1 MAKRAFRTEES
12 YEAERRTRGMIRL
25 FLQDRG
31 YFVEL
36 DSRER
41 RGQTI
46 TARSPAGERVSMR
59 VRLCWRRDARRG
71 KTGRAPK
78 YSAAQLMAKIRDED
92 WVGSLEEKVERE
104 RSHGVTHLLLVQ
116 RDTDDIT
123 HAALIPLSAVLPIW
137 TGQRDVSREL
147 IAEGKLGRR
156 KKNHAMNGSSP
167 TLWLQDDD
175 APEVPDVLWGHAG
188 VEDLAQ
194 LPVIDPP
201 TLLAEEI
208 ADPRT
213 YMEGA
218 SRRVWVNAY
227 ERDRRAREEC
237 IARHGTQC
245 RICDFDF
252 GAHYGPEADGH
263 IHVHHIRPLSDIRD
277 EYEVDP
283 VTDLVPV
290 CPNCHAVIHLGGGCR
305 SIEEVREM
313 ISAPHASPRT
323 FGTAGS

>member
-41 RGQTI
+41 NGQTI
-46 TARSPAGERVSMR
+46 KVRSPAGKRLSMR
-59 VRLCWRRDARRG
+59 VRLCWRRDASRG

-78 YSAAQLMAKIRDED
+78 YSAAQLMAKIKGED
-92 WVGSLEEKVERE
+92 WVGSLEEKIERE

-123 HAALIPLSAVLPIW
+123 HAALIPLSAVVPIW
-137 TGQRDVSREL
+137 TRQRDVSRKL
-147 IAEGKLGRR
+147 IAEGRLGRR
-156 KKNHAMNGSSP
+156 TKNHAMNGSSP

-175 APEVPDVLWGHAG
+175 APDVADVLWNHAS
-188 VEDLAQ
+188 VQDLAE
-194 LPVIDPP
+194 LSKIDPP
-201 TLLAEEI
+201 TLLPEEI
-208 ADPRT
+208 AEPRT

-218 SRRVWVNAY
+218 SRRVSVNAY

-237 IARHGTQC
+237 IALRGRIC
-245 RICDFDF
+245 RICNFDF
-252 GAHYGPEADGH
+252 GAQYGSEADGY
-263 IHVHHIRPLSDIRD
+263 IHVHHVRPLGDIRE
-277 EYEVDP
+277 EYQVDP
-283 VTDLVPV
+283 ATDLVPV

-305 SIEEVREM
+305 SVDEVREM
-313 ISAPHASPRT
+313 INR
-323 FGTAGS
+323 G